1 MAGKMSTH
9 SPSMAKNLSVEPM
22 NTNDAKW
29 ITLKKI
35 TYKDPAG
42 KQRLWESAERQTR
55 PKDAEVDA
63 VGVVAILNDPKSSK
77 GPSLLLQKQFR
88 PAVDKVTI
96 EVPSGLIDAGE
107 SPTQAAIRELKEE
120 TGYIATIPSDAKAAE
135 GILMFNDPGFC
146 NTNTKMI
153 FVEVDMRDP
162 RNAEENLKPE
172 LEESEY
178 IECFTLPLD
187 NLWNELGDLEA
198 KGFAIDARVGTLAQG
213 MEIAKK
219 WKDVLNKNPSYVN
232 GVARHKTA

>member
-1 MAGKMSTH
+1 MADKMSTYT
-9 SPSMAKNLSVEPM
+9 PLMAKNLSIEPM
-22 NTNDAKW
+22 NTNEAKW

-35 TYKDPAG
+35 TYEDPAG
-42 KQRLWESAERQTR
+42 KRRVWESAERQTR
-55 PKDAEVDA
+55 AKDAEIDA

-88 PAVDKVTI
+88 PAVDKVAI
-96 EVPSGLIDAGE
+96 EVPSGLVDGGE
-107 SPTQAAIRELKEE
+107 SPTDAAIRELKEE
-120 TGYIATIPSDAKAAE
+120 TGYIATMPTDAKAAE

-162 RNAEENLKPE
+162 RNHEENLKPE
-172 LEESEY
+172 LEEGEY

-187 NLWNELGDLEA
+187 NLWNELVDLEA
-198 KGFAIDARVGTLAQG
+198 QGFAIDARVGTLAQG

-219 WKDVLNKNPSYVN
+219 WKGMLKMDVS
-232 GVARHKTA
+232 